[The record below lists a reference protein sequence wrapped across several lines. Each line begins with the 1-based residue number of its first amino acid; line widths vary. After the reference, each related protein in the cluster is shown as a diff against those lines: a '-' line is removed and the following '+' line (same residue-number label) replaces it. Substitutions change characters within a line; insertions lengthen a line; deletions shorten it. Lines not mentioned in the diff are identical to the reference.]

1 MSHKRKLIIPVAS
14 AILIAC
20 AFVLV
25 ISRTKLHKTVATKAS
40 APAKPTPTP
49 GPRTLVSEVHLRSGG
64 ILPQLHFALKALGD
78 RLEQTGKERLLL
90 AGVFRSYADAQ
101 PIQFILVSELP
112 GRVRVTMQSGISQ
125 RTLLFDGQRP
135 TSSDTKLEQADLAL
149 LETLAYDTPDRFF
162 MGQMGETTPRLL
174 GSHFRADD
182 GSQSAYAGPYY
193 DIYQVDDTVKAD
205 ITARRQSKLYYF
217 NSTTQLLERVRY
229 NSPRNGVPVEVEV
242 QLDDWRP
249 LQNQRIAYRVVRLE
263 NGKPVFAVTIAS
275 ASVGPSVNDGIFSA
289 P

>member
-1 MSHKRKLIIPVAS
+1 MSHKRKFMIPVAS
-14 AILIAC
+14 AILISC

-25 ISRTKLHKTVATKAS
+25 ISRTRLHKPVATKAS
-40 APAKPTPTP
+40 APAQPTPTP
-49 GPRTLVSEVHLRSGG
+49 GPLTLVSEVHLRSGG

-78 RLEQTGKERLLL
+78 RLEQSGKERLLL
-90 AGVFRSYADAQ
+90 AGLLRADADAQ
-101 PIQFILVSELP
+101 SIQFALVSELP
-112 GRVRVTMQSGISQ
+112 GRLRVTMQYGIDQ

-135 TSSDTKLEQADLAL
+135 ISSDSKLEQVDLAL

-162 MGQMGETTPRLL
+162 MGQMGETTPRFL

-205 ITARRQSKLYYF
+205 ITARHQSKLYYF
-217 NSTTQLLERVRY
+217 NSRTQLLERVRY
-229 NSPRNGVPVEVEV
+229 RSIRNGVPVEVEV

-249 LQNQRIAYRVVRLE
+249 LQNQRIPYHVIRLE
-263 NGKPVFAVTIAS
+263 NGKPVFTVTIAS
-275 ASVGPSVNDGIFSA
+275 ASVGPRLDDGIFNA